1 MQALCI
7 GAVIA
12 AIFTYQKELD
22 ITEHNT
28 TLSSTINDE
37 LLLKTTATA
46 SVAITAGVVMI
57 SEGIGMTVVMILLYL
72 IRNRSIYGILDTL
85 VTILVR
91 AS

>member
-12 AIFTYQKELD
+12 AIFTNQKELD
-22 ITEHNT
+22 IAEHNT